1 MYFDSLLNIN
11 LSAFGHVLGLMEV
24 LLTAHGHQFDRTKWL
39 LLAPDNI
46 PRQQDACSCGVY
58 ACMNAAALVQSPQL
72 PIYSSKDITKIRYW
86 MVNFLVIAPNVT
98 KIDKRDA
105 QTEISV
111 INYSDIHSAD
121 IARKVPP
128 CSLSTGISVFH
139 DTNALSSSRKL
150 NTQISVDLDETAEK
164 EENTKT
170 SL

>member
-1 MYFDSLLNIN
+1 
-11 LSAFGHVLGLMEV
+11 
-24 LLTAHGHQFDRTKWL
+24 
-39 LLAPDNI
+39 
-46 PRQQDACSCGVY
+46 
-58 ACMNAAALVQSPQL
+58 
-72 PIYSSKDITKIRYW
+72 

-150 NTQISVDLDETAEK
+150 NTQISVDLDETAEIWHDNFNTFNALLK
-164 EENTKT
+164 FAFSENIDRVCT
-170 SL
+170 S